1 MPLTSIFCVEV
12 VYVVVQFYPWFKFY
26 FPLFWG
32 MVISAVIYDNE
43 FETRENKIKIK
54 YKIEPLY
61 ICKILL
67 SDPKRQLNPTGWR
80 RLYNFRPFLCCDDS

>member
-1 MPLTSIFCVEV
+1 MPLPSLFCVAV
-12 VYVVVQFYPWFKFY
+12 VYVVDQFYPWFKFY

-32 MVISAVIYDNE
+32 MVIYDNE

-61 ICKILL
+61 IYIR
-67 SDPKRQLNPTGWR
+67 SYYQIPSAN
-80 RLYNFRPFLCCDDS
+80 